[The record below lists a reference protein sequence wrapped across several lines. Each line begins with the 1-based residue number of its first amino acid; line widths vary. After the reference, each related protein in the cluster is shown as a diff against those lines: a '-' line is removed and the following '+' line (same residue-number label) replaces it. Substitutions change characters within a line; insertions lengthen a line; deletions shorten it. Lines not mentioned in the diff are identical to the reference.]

1 MRSSLSRV
9 ATTIVVGLLVVACT
23 SATSP
28 PPAPSPLPTSAPP
41 VTSPLPT
48 SAPPVTTPLPTS
60 APPATIH
67 PPTSSPPA
75 PSRDSAQISA
85 GYAHTCVLTSGGGV
99 KCWGYGLHG
108 ALGNGTATTSR
119 TPVSVAGLTSG
130 VSAISA
136 ASFYACALT
145 YGGGV
150 MCWGWNRTG
159 QLGNDTTTSSS
170 IPVGVSGLT
179 SGVTA
184 ISAGDGQN
192 CALTSGGG
200 VKCWG
205 YTYSSGALGTALATI
220 SVVPVDV
227 SGLESG
233 VSAVAA
239 SGGNVCALTSGG
251 GVKCWGFN
259 GAGQL
264 GNGTTTISV
273 VPVDVSGLTS
283 GVTAIAAGGG
293 RTCALTSGGGVKC
306 WGYNDHGQLGNG
318 TTTNSSVP
326 VDVSGLESG
335 ITAIS
340 TGRSH
345 TCALTSGGGVKCW
358 GFNGA
363 GQLGTGTTTTSLVP
377 VVVAGLTNGVTAISA
392 GYGHTCALTS
402 RSSVKCWGDNSYGQL
417 GNGTRT
423 NSKVP
428 VEVDFASSSSAVWS
442 EPTVVGSSGQC
453 DAIAAVIDAE
463 GGEHIAVGCDARIR
477 YSVQTGTDW
486 NTTELAPPNERAE
499 YQPQLAVHGD
509 VLYLAYT
516 RVAIEDGGCGDSGR
530 RDVGVYVRTRALPD
544 GEWSD
549 PELLGELA
557 DGLHS
562 FRVVGGTIHA
572 TVKNA
577 DDGQIYYE
585 TLNGGSFRRYEIP
598 YATGDVALR
607 IGDDGK
613 ARIAYE
619 ADGAIWY
626 GVFTGSGFASTEIEG
641 SSNGYAP
648 VLVLGAGDRPYLL
661 WRRGYHG
668 GGCAEPG
675 PEPDDGTY
683 YGTKVG
689 GAWQSERLTPG
700 QGVASLTV
708 DVDAGRIHVL
718 VSDQG
723 GLVYRSK
730 SEGEAWSTLTF
741 SAVHASDAVIRRDPL
756 TGALLVAYIRGE
768 SDGAR
773 VYVMQYR

>member
-1 MRSSLSRV
+1 MRRGHVQRPAESRRVGVLQGLRRFHPLTQLIVGTTERSPANVPARGRLMRSSLSRV

-48 SAPPVTTPLPTS
+48 SAPPVTTPLPIS

-119 TPVSVAGLTSG
+119 TPVSVAG
-130 VSAISA
+130 
-136 ASFYACALT
+136 
-145 YGGGV
+145 
-150 MCWGWNRTG
+150 
-159 QLGNDTTTSSS
+159 
-170 IPVGVSGLT
+170 
-179 SGVTA
+179 
-184 ISAGDGQN
+184 
-192 CALTSGGG
+192 LTSGGG

-283 GVTAIAAGGG
+283 GVTAIAAG
-293 RTCALTSGGGVKC
+293 
-306 WGYNDHGQLGNG
+306 
-318 TTTNSSVP
+318 
-326 VDVSGLESG
+326 
-335 ITAIS
+335 
-340 TGRSH
+340 
-345 TCALTSGGGVKCW
+345 
-358 GFNGA
+358 
-363 GQLGTGTTTTSLVP
+363 
-377 VVVAGLTNGVTAISA
+377 
-392 GYGHTCALTS
+392 YGHTCALTS

-417 GNGTRT
+417 GNGSRT

-477 YSVQTGTDW
+477 YSV
-486 NTTELAPPNERAE
+486 
-499 YQPQLAVHGD
+499 H
-509 VLYLAYT
+509 
-516 RVAIEDGGCGDSGR
+516 
-530 RDVGVYVRTRALPD
+530 
-544 GEWSD
+544 
-549 PELLGELA
+549 
-557 DGLHS
+557 
-562 FRVVGGTIHA
+562 
-572 TVKNA
+572 
-577 DDGQIYYE
+577 
-585 TLNGGSFRRYEIP
+585 
-598 YATGDVALR
+598 
-607 IGDDGK
+607 
-613 ARIAYE
+613 
-619 ADGAIWY
+619 
-626 GVFTGSGFASTEIEG
+626 
-641 SSNGYAP
+641 
-648 VLVLGAGDRPYLL
+648 
-661 WRRGYHG
+661 
-668 GGCAEPG
+668 
-675 PEPDDGTY
+675 
-683 YGTKVG
+683 
-689 GAWQSERLTPG
+689 
-700 QGVASLTV
+700 
-708 DVDAGRIHVL
+708 
-718 VSDQG
+718 
-723 GLVYRSK
+723 
-730 SEGEAWSTLTF
+730 
-741 SAVHASDAVIRRDPL
+741 
-756 TGALLVAYIRGE
+756 
-768 SDGAR
+768 
-773 VYVMQYR
+773 